1 MPEMFTDHDA
11 TIDAGLALEREGNL
25 EGALQKLAL
34 AVDDA
39 DPAMSAIALTHIA
52 DVQRCRTD
60 WEAALDA
67 ARRAQRLAR
76 SVGREELMLDA
87 AIAEANVLMCR
98 GDFDDAVPLFV
109 DVLRRT
115 HDARVRGIALQNLGS
130 ILAQRGQLDE
140 AERAF
145 GESSECFAACGYRRG
160 EAIALNNQGRA
171 ALDGGDHERADVLL
185 DRARAIAAAVGD
197 AELIALTQL
206 NRGEALLG
214 AGDVVTAD
222 GLACAALGYFVAA
235 GNRWREV
242 ECLRLMGAI
251 HERRGDGPSARR
263 CYLRGLHLA
272 EDVETPV
279 EWEKLRACLAR
290 LEAGVE

>member
-1 MPEMFTDHDA
+1 MPEAMQDLDA
-11 TIDAGLALEREGNL
+11 AIDAGLALEREGNL
-25 EGALQKLAL
+25 DAALERLAL
-34 AVDDA
+34 AAAGTDA
-39 DPAMSAIALTHIA
+39 ATSAVALTHIA
-52 DVQRCRTD
+52 DVHRCRTD

-67 ARRAQRLAR
+67 ARRAQQLAR
-76 SVGREELMLDA
+76 SAGREELMLDA
-87 AIAEANVLMCR
+87 AIAEANVFMCR

-109 DVLRRT
+109 DALRRT

-145 GESSECFAACGYRRG
+145 GESSECFAACGYTRG

-171 ALDGGDHERADVLL
+171 ALDGGDHERADGLL
-185 DRARAIAAAVGD
+185 ERARALAASVGD
-197 AELIALTQL
+197 GELIALTQL
-206 NRGEALLG
+206 NRAEALLG
-214 AGDVVTAD
+214 VDDVANAD
-222 GLACAALGYFVAA
+222 ALACAALGYFVAA

-251 HERRGDGPSARR
+251 HERRGDGASARR
-263 CYLRGLHLA
+263 CYQRGLHLA
-272 EDVETPV
+272 EEVETPV
-279 EWEKLRACLAR
+279 EWDKLRACLAR

>member
-1 MPEMFTDHDA
+1 MPEGVTDLDT
-11 TIDAGLALEREGNL
+11 TIDEGLALEREGNL
-25 EGALQKLAL
+25 DAALEKLSL
-34 AVDDA
+34 AVDAGDA
-39 DPAMSAIALTHIA
+39 ATSAIALTHVA

-60 WEAALDA
+60 WEAAIDA
-67 ARRAQRLAR
+67 ARRAQQLAR
-76 SVGREELMLDA
+76 SVGREDLMLDG

-140 AERAF
+140 AMRAF
-145 GESSECFAACGYRRG
+145 GESSECFAACGYQRG
-160 EAIALNNQGRA
+160 EGIALNNQGRA
-171 ALDGGDHERADVLL
+171 ALDGGDHEQADELLERAHVL
-185 DRARAIAAAVGD
+185 ATTVGD

-206 NRGEALLG
+206 NRGEALL
-214 AGDVVTAD
+214 AVGDIARAD
-222 GLACAALGYFVAA
+222 ALACAALGYFVAA

-251 HERRGDGPSARR
+251 HERRGDGASARR
-263 CYLRGLHLA
+263 CYQRGLHLA
-272 EDVETPV
+272 EEVEAPV
-279 EWEKLRACLAR
+279 EWEQLRGCLSR